1 MYVRYDFKSSVAG
14 KKKAIAPCASPVLD
28 SIKHFKQLPL
38 WIVKC
43 AACNKETRSSKLTQR

>member
-38 WIVKC
+38 WIVKR
-43 AACNKETRSSKLTQR
+43 AACNKET